1 MEHVSWFR
9 GLVIA
14 AFANLHLVLQS
25 RHVSLLHQLVER
37 NKLPEALG
45 HSHDPGLFGEVLGE
59 LQSHVEPHLVYPAT
73 TTTQITPATTLC
85 TLVPSDYV
93 LL

>member
-1 MEHVSWFR
+1 MEHVLWFR

-14 AFANLHLVLQS
+14 AFADLHLVLQS

-45 HSHDPGLFGEVLGE
+45 HSHDLGLFGEVLGE
-59 LQSHVEPHLVYPAT
+59 LQSHVEPHLVDPA
-73 TTTQITPATTLC
+73 TTTQITQSTTLC

-93 LL
+93 LF